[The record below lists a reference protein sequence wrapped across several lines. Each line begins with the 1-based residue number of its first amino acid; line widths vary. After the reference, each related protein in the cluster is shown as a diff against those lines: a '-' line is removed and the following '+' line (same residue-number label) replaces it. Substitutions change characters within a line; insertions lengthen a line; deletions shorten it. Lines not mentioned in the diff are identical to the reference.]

1 MTEGAV
7 YINLTSYEPG
17 MAPAL
22 IINHTQDTMSLWEKE
37 TVQIRLECSFEN
49 LTIN

>member
-7 YINLTSYEPG
+7 YINLFAYESG

-22 IINHTQDTMSLWEKE
+22 IINHTNDAMNMWEKE
-37 TVQIRLECSFEN
+37 TIQIR
-49 LTIN
+49 